1 MAKNQ
6 TKKFKKTKK
15 GGGKF
20 LLGTILGAIAGLVAG
35 RLTAEDQPLKTCS
48 ATPPKPTSKRPL
60 KSISKTPS
68 KKTIKK

>member
-6 TKKFKKTKK
+6 TKKLKKTKK
-15 GGGKF
+15 GGKF

-48 ATPPKPTSKRPL
+48 ATPPKPTSKQ
-60 KSISKTPS
+60 SA
-68 KKTIKK
+68 KKTKN

>member
-6 TKKFKKTKK
+6 TKKLKKTKK

-20 LLGTILGAIAGLVAG
+20 LLGTIFGAIAGLVAG

-48 ATPPKPTSKRPL
+48 ATPPKPTSKQ
-60 KSISKTPS
+60 SV
-68 KKTIKK
+68 KKTKKLTKH

>member
-6 TKKFKKTKK
+6 TKKLKKTKK

-48 ATPPKPTSKRPL
+48 ATPTKPTSKQ
-60 KSISKTPS
+60 SA
-68 KKTIKK
+68 KKLTKH

>member
-6 TKKFKKTKK
+6 TKKLKKTKK

-48 ATPPKPTSKRPL
+48 TTPLKPTSKQSAKKL
-60 KSISKTPS
+60 KN
-68 KKTIKK
+68 

>member
-6 TKKFKKTKK
+6 TKKLKKTKK

-35 RLTAEDQPLKTCS
+35 RLTAEDQPLKTCPT
-48 ATPPKPTSKRPL
+48 TPTKPTL
-60 KSISKTPS
+60 KQST
-68 KKTIKK
+68 KKTKKPTKH